1 MRLGEAFFQ
10 PAALMF
16 KFRHAILPFF
26 LAWLALGAASSSCAE
41 PFSFVEG
48 TFEQGRLRYLNGL
61 PVLEVQGTP
70 EEMGRQQAM
79 LVSDAA
85 RRLICFPAE
94 LLAVVG
100 REDRWPE
107 FVRMGKAM
115 LPQFPAHHL
124 AELESFAKTSGC
136 EADLLV
142 GLNTMIDTY
151 RGGLGC
157 SSLLVAPERSATGG
171 PLFGRNLD
179 FFTLGKLQQY
189 TLVTV
194 YRPEGKHAFASVIFP
209 GLFGCLSGIN
219 DAGLAVAVHEVHFS
233 RDGGTLLDPKGVPY
247 TLGFRRVLEEC
258 STVEEARKLVASM
271 KRTTLLN
278 LAVCDRQGGAVLE
291 ITPKNVVL
299 RRGSDGLAACTNH
312 FRSPTLAMF
321 AFAWR
326 YRLLMSARDIP
337 RLDVVDVQRKLHAA
351 NLGRLTMQTMIFE
364 PEPLVLHLAYGSCP
378 SSALPLKRLELAP
391 LFERTD

>member
-1 MRLGEAFFQ
+1 MLR
-10 PAALMF
+10 
-16 KFRHAILPFF
+16 FRHALLAFL
-26 LAWLALGAASSSCAE
+26 LAWPALEAASAPCAG
-41 PFSFVEG
+41 PFRFTEGSFG
-48 TFEQGRLRYLNGL
+48 GGRLRYINGL

-70 EEMGRQQAM
+70 EEMGRQQAE

-85 RRLICFPAE
+85 RHLISFPAE
-94 LLAVVG
+94 LLAEVG
-100 REDRWPE
+100 REDRWPA

-115 LPQFPAHHL
+115 LPQFPQHHL
-124 AELESFAKTSGC
+124 AELEAFARTSGC

-157 SSLLVAPERSATGG
+157 SSLMVAPERSATGG

-194 YRPEGKHAFASVIFP
+194 YRPEGRHAFASVSFP

-233 RDGGTLLDPKGVPY
+233 RDGGALLDPKGVPY
-247 TLGFRRVLEEC
+247 ALGFRRVLEEC
-258 STVEEARKLVASM
+258 STVEEAQELVASM
-271 KRTTLLN
+271 KRTTLLS
-278 LAVCDRQGGAVLE
+278 LAVCDRRGGAVLE
-291 ITPKNVVL
+291 ITPKSVVL
-299 RRGSDGLAACTNH
+299 RRGSDGLSACTNH
-312 FRSPTLAMF
+312 FRSPALGMF

-326 YRLLMSARDIP
+326 YRLLMSAGRIP
-337 RLDVVDVQRKLHAA
+337 LVDVSDVQRKLHAA
-351 NLGRLTMQTMIFE
+351 NLGRLTMQTMVFE

-378 SSALPLKRLELAP
+378 SSALRLERLELAP
-391 LFERTD
+391 LFQRRD